1 MTTNAYLSPGVW
13 VVEHKTA
20 NADIGPGTTYWKR
33 LVLDGQV
40 STYLP
45 GTRALGHA
53 DVRGVLY
60 DVIRKP
66 TIRPLKATP
75 VEQREYTKPRD
86 KACPECK
93 KKKQATPAPHQVE
106 IARLDKDVLG
116 DELGEPVY
124 AYCHEGRVVTDPGGK
139 LYASMREN
147 DETPEEFRARLRSD
161 IGANPEKYYQRGTVV
176 RLVDEEKDA
185 AFDAWSVAGQ
195 IRESQ
200 LSGRW
205 PRNVDACD
213 TYGSFC
219 AYWPVCAGE
228 ATIEDDA
235 RYRNADEH
243 EELEGAKV
251 EQDADPETA
260 EKRRLPLVTSS
271 SLKAYRSCARK
282 YFHAYEQRRRPVQ
295 TSDALRFGTLM
306 HKGLEV
312 WWSTCDLALALEAM
326 AGEADPF
333 ERVKAEELM
342 LGYHVMWSEEPLE
355 VLAVESEFVAP
366 LVNPETG
373 RASRTW
379 ARGGKIDALVRVQ

>member
-1 MTTNAYLSPGVW
+1 MNGQSAAYLSPGVW

-75 VEQREYTKPRD
+75 PEQREYTKPRD
-86 KACPECK
+86 KACPACK
-93 KKKQATPAPHQVE
+93 LKNSPPAPHRVVLSKETTGPDVVE
-106 IARLDKDVLG
+106 
-116 DELGEPVY
+116 

-139 LYASMREN
+139 LYANMRES
-147 DETPEEFRARLRSD
+147 DETPEEFRARLRAD

-176 RLVDEEKDA
+176 RLADEEKDA

-228 ATIEDDA
+228 ATIEDDT
-235 RYRNADEH
+235 RYRNAEEH
-243 EELEGAKV
+243 EELEGAEC
-251 EQDADPETA
+251 EQEADPATV

-282 YFHAYEQRRRPVQ
+282 YHYAYELRRRPVQ

-312 WWSTCDLALALEAM
+312 WWSTCEIGLALEAM
-326 AGEADPF
+326 AVEADPF